1 MLRLTRLLCILLL
14 SFTASSVVAQEILGP
29 YLQVAQPTSIW
40 IHWES
45 GTHEDAQLLWGDDE
59 GLNHTALAQ
68 SVSSENGR
76 WHHRVHLE
84 NLDARTRYSYQLIS
98 DEYMSETFHFKTPAP
113 PSEEAPFR
121 LLAMSDMQQDHR
133 RPDQF
138 RTLIEEGVIEFI
150 TEVYGP
156 DLAEE
161 LGMILVPGDLVENGS
176 IYAQW
181 AVQFFDPA
189 ARLFPYVPVYPVP
202 GNHERNSPYYFQYFQ
217 LPDNGSEGFEEHWYS
232 IDQGNVRVIGLDSNG
247 LYRNMIQL
255 SWLESTLDRTCDDEH
270 IDFVFA
276 QLHHPH
282 HSELWPDGNT
292 YFTGEVIERLEQ
304 FTTAC
309 DKPSVHFFGHTHGY
323 SRGQSRDHRH
333 LMVNVASAGGNID
346 YWDEYTQ
353 IDYEEYS
360 VSQDE
365 YGFVIVEVE
374 AGEDPH
380 FQLQRVSLG
389 NEDLARDLEIRDEV
403 TIHRY
408 NTPPET
414 PEPVGLLGTQVNPRC
429 FTLALTPY
437 ADDDG
442 EAQSATHWQIST
454 TCDDFETPLID
465 RWRQREN
472 WYRDVDLQM
481 SDQLSDEVIEGL
493 EEETEYCWRGR
504 YRDSGLEWS
513 EWSTP
518 QPFTTSR
525 DEAEDALLINPGA
538 EDGLEGWVVEEGVFE
553 SLVEYECNGT
563 TPFEGLRYF
572 VVGGLCESSAYA
584 VVHQQV
590 DLSEWDDDIQTGE
603 VTVAVEAYAKNWNGS
618 DRPALGLHF
627 IDERGEVL
635 SDGVQVETSQD
646 EWTLLRLE
654 ELAPPSAAKAVI
666 TLYGMRRVGGD
677 NDSYFDSVKAQII
690 MNAAQCDAPP
700 SPSDPS
706 MGGVMVDPSA
716 GAESSGGDPTHAGV
730 ESAGGDS
737 THAGDP
743 EGGARSDLVE
753 ESAGEGDEESE
764 EGGRDMDI
772 TLAGTGSNEGS
783 STEMRSADGG
793 CATGGRAPPGFHSVL
808 LGGILVMGVG
818 IRRRRRSMG
827 WTSTSK
833 VIDPT

>member
-1 MLRLTRLLCILLL
+1 MSKLTRLICLLLL
-14 SFTASSVVAQEILGP
+14 SLTASTARAQEVVGP

-40 IHWES
+40 VHWES
-45 GTHEDAQLLWGDDE
+45 GIREDTHLLWGDDE
-59 GLNHTALAQ
+59 GLNHTAMAR

-84 NLDARTRYSYQLIS
+84 NLNAGTRYSYQLIS
-98 DEYMSETFHFKTPAP
+98 DGYMSEIFHFKTPAD
-113 PSEEAPFR
+113 PSAEAPFR

-138 RTLIEEGVIEFI
+138 RTLIEEGVIEFV
-150 TEVYGP
+150 TELYGP
-156 DLAEE
+156 DLAEA

-176 IYAQW
+176 TYAQW
-181 AVQFFDPA
+181 AVQFFAPA
-189 ARLFPYVPVYPVP
+189 ARLFPFVPVYPVP
-202 GNHERNSPYYFQYFQ
+202 GNHERNSPYYFKYFQ

-247 LYRNMIQL
+247 LFRNMFQL
-255 SWLESTLDRTCDDEH
+255 SWLETTLDRTCDDEH

-374 AGEDPH
+374 GGEDPH

-389 NEDLARDLEIRDEV
+389 NENLARDLEIRDEV
-403 TIHRY
+403 TIYRY

-414 PEPVGLLGTQVNPRC
+414 PEPVGLLGAQVNPRC

-437 ADDDG
+437 EDDDG
-442 EAQSATHWQIST
+442 EAQSATQWQVST
-454 TCDDFETPLID
+454 ACDDFETPLID

-472 WYRDVDLQM
+472 WYREVDLQL
-481 SDQLSDEVIEGL
+481 SDELSDEVIEGL

-513 EWSTP
+513 DWSIP

-525 DEAEDALLINPGA
+525 DDAEDALLINPGA
-538 EDGLEGWVVEEGVFE
+538 EGGLEGWVVEEGIFE

-563 TPFEGLRYF
+563 TPYEGLRYF

-584 VVHQQV
+584 AVHQRV
-590 DLSEWDDDIQTGE
+590 DLARWDTDIQAGE
-603 VTVAVEAYAKNWNGS
+603 VTIAVEAYAKNWNGS

-627 IDERGEVL
+627 LNDRGVAL

-646 EWTLLRLE
+646 VWTLLKLE
-654 ELAPPSAAKAVI
+654 ELAPSEATEAVI
-666 TLYGMRRVGGD
+666 TLYGTRRVGGD
-677 NDSYFDSVKAQII
+677 NDSYFDSIKAQILK
-690 MNAAQCDAPP
+690 NAAQCDGPP

-706 MGGVMVDPSA
+706 MGGAMIEPS
-716 GAESSGGDPTHAGV
+716 GGTPSSGGDPAQAG
-730 ESAGGDS
+730 EI
-737 THAGDP
+737 
-743 EGGARSDLVE
+743 EGGREMEGGERPEPDEERS
-753 ESAGEGDEESE
+753 EESE
-764 EGGRDMDI
+764 EGGEEVDI
-772 TLAGTGSNEGS
+772 SLAETASSDNA
-783 STEMRSADGG
+783 STEMRRADGG
-793 CATGGRAPPGFHSVL
+793 CVAGGRPASGLHGVILTGVL
-808 LGGILVMGVG
+808 IMGGWV
-818 IRRRRRSMG
+818 RRRRPMG
-827 WTSTSK
+827 
-833 VIDPT
+833 V